1 MLTTWGEMSSALL
14 KRLAA
19 AAQGDIEGT
28 GLLYSI
34 SSKYPPMTA
43 GPNHDDSP
51 WVMQASKNLGLTS
64 ARMRHHTVHLEVVGS
79 SAPVLVPCLLS
90 SLWGKHISYSRKFL
104 CSFLLF

>member
-34 SSKYPPMTA
+34 SGKYPPMTA

-64 ARMRHHTVHLEVVGS
+64 GENAPSH
-79 SAPVLVPCLLS
+79 SAPGGSGLLCTCACTMS
-90 SLWGKHISYSRKFL
+90 AF
-104 CSFLLF
+104 